1 MADYKNLIISFQNYF
16 SKKAMSRNASKKN
29 DLLSIEIEKLYSK
42 IEANDL
48 IIEEN
53 QTSLSDVNSLKQD
66 AETILMDRS
75 ISSIKISKIN
85 QYLRE
90 ISNR

>member
-1 MADYKNLIISFQNYF
+1 MADYKNLVRSFQNYF
-16 SKKAMSRNASKKN
+16 SKKTMSRNAMKKN
-29 DLLSIEIEKLYSK
+29 DLLSIEIDKLHAK

-53 QTSLSDVNSLKQD
+53 QTTQRDINSLKQD

-75 ISSIKISKIN
+75 ISPIKISKIN
-85 QYLRE
+85 QYVRE

>member
-1 MADYKNLIISFQNYF
+1 MKLT
-16 SKKAMSRNASKKN
+16 KAAAER
-29 DLLSIEIEKLYSK
+29 IR
-42 IEANDL
+42 DL

-53 QTSLSDVNSLKQD
+53 QTSLRDVNSLKQD